1 MYAPHPIGINPF
13 KSALYNTFIKE
24 RKLAIENQDTIYSVE
39 REQLVWVLW
48 KILRG
53 DGQDVR
59 TFLEALLTFNAD

>member
-24 RKLAIENQDTIYSVE
+24 RKLAIENQDTINSVE